1 MFVEFLMQ
9 QWMLVGALAAVAL
22 VLFYYEASKGGKS
35 VSPQQLSQLVNK
47 QDGVVLDIRD
57 SSDFRKG
64 HITDS
69 HHIPFK
75 DLAQR
80 YSELNAYKEK
90 PIIIICKM
98 GQTAGS
104 ASKQLKA
111 LGFTEVYK
119 LGGGLSE
126 WTSNNLP
133 LVK

>member
-9 QWMLVGALAAVAL
+9 QWMLVGALAVVAL

-35 VSPQQLSQLVNK
+35 VSPQQLSLLVNK
-47 QDGVVLDIRD
+47 QNGIILDIRD

-69 HHIPFK
+69 YHIPFK

-80 YSELNAYKEK
+80 YSELNANKDA
-90 PIIIICKM
+90 PIIIVCKM
-98 GQTAGS
+98 GQTAGT

-111 LGFTEVYK
+111 LGFSQVYK

-126 WTSNNLP
+126 WTGNNLP